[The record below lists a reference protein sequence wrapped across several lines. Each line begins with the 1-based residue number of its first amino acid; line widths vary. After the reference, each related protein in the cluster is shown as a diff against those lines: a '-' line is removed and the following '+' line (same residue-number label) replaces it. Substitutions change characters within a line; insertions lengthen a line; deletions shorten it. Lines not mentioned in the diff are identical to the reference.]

1 MDRKGVIVRLPVG
14 FDPNSETLRALD
26 APPLYGELAK
36 SIPGIPQGSLVQY
49 RELLEPMA
57 TLGFVRAQA
66 DPCLFVHSRLDM
78 NISVH
83 VDDFVLMCDGDV
95 SAAAVFGAN
104 GLGKKRK
111 IKWGPLTRSLGIDF
125 SVVYDEQC
133 RHIFMSQRPYA
144 AAIIERAG
152 MQECAPVA
160 TPAVAGRKYTKADCA
175 ITKAEVHKL
184 RAMGLTEELYATLNA
199 SLRYLVLTRLDLL
212 FALGK
217 TSKFNH
223 NPGMEHW
230 QALKHVLRFLNGT
243 LDYGIEFVWRAG
255 DKPKLD
261 GPLLIE
267 AYSDSSFADDV
278 DTART
283 TIGHLLKV
291 NNATVAA
298 TSRLTTRVDACV
310 NHSELEALV
319 AVVDGQV
326 ELKNEGDVQDGACLA
341 LLMTGRSLVWARGV
355 KAALERRDVGLMPP
369 TTVFVDNTGVL
380 SMV

>member
-1 MDRKGVIVRLPVG
+1 
-14 FDPNSETLRALD
+14 
-26 APPLYGELAK
+26 
-36 SIPGIPQGSLVQY
+36 
-49 RELLEPMA
+49 
-57 TLGFVRAQA
+57 
-66 DPCLFVHSRLDM
+66 
-78 NISVH
+78 
-83 VDDFVLMCDGDV
+83 
-95 SAAAVFGAN
+95 
-104 GLGKKRK
+104 
-111 IKWGPLTRSLGIDF
+111 
-125 SVVYDEQC
+125 
-133 RHIFMSQRPYA
+133 
-144 AAIIERAG
+144 
-152 MQECAPVA
+152 
-160 TPAVAGRKYTKADCA
+160 
-175 ITKAEVHKL
+175 
-184 RAMGLTEELYATLNA
+184 
-199 SLRYLVLTRLDLL
+199 
-212 FALGK
+212 
-217 TSKFNH
+217 
-223 NPGMEHW
+223 
-230 QALKHVLRFLNGT
+230 LKHVLRFLNGT

-380 SMV
+380 SMVRGATLKQANKAIFKTIAEIRERVHLDKSVVLVKIATADNLANALTKQEPGLKGSATQLRQIAGPPALDGGDG